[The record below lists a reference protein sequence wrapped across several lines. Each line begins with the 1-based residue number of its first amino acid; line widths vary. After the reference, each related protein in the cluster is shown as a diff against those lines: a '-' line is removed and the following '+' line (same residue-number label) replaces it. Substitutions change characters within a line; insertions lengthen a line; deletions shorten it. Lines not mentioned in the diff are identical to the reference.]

1 MKKKNFGDEL
11 EKNWDKF
18 VKILK
23 KVLNCLFKSSCIISN
38 TLTILVCKK
47 DSKNHIQIL
56 KKKIIGFLKDSVKKH
71 KTSIA

>member
-1 MKKKNFGDEL
+1 MKKKNFGEEL

-23 KVLNCLFKSSCIISN
+23 KVVNCLFKSSCIISN

-47 DSKNHIQIL
+47 DQKNHL
-56 KKKIIGFLKDSVKKH
+56 
-71 KTSIA
+71 